1 MVELFPFKGVL
12 PAKDRVSSVI
22 SRPFDKYAAEEVEA
36 EVRKNPDSFLNIIKP
51 ELANG
56 KKTKPDNPEA
66 QKKSREKFLSF
77 IENGTL
83 ERQDSEQFYIYRQIK
98 SDFVYTGIIA
108 AIAASAYMDG
118 TIKIHE
124 QTLSKKEEKLR
135 DYLQV
140 VGINA
145 EPVMFTYQHK
155 SSLDEMV
162 GRLTTD
168 APYAD
173 FHFDGKQHQFWII
186 DKPEILEE
194 IKDKFRGI
202 ENVYVADGHHR
213 SASSVLLAES
223 MKEKEGPW
231 SRFLGIFFPDHNLQ
245 LFEFNRLVK
254 DGNGLSTEEMLS
266 ELAGD
271 FIVEEIPGNI
281 YKPRHLHEISM
292 YTDGHWY
299 SLKLRPDRQNNQLS
313 DKLDAN
319 LLSKHILD
327 PILGVKD
334 LRNDPRV
341 DFISGIKGPE
351 ALKEQV
357 DNGKFAVAFGLFPVS
372 FEQFFSFSNK
382 GKIMPPKT
390 TWFEPKLLNGLVIYD
405 IHY

>member
-1 MVELFPFKGVL
+1 MVELFPFKGIL
-12 PAKDRVSSVI
+12 PAKGKVSSVV
-22 SRPFDKYAAEEVEA
+22 SRPFDKYTSEEVEA
-36 EVRKNPDSFLNIIKP
+36 EVRKNPQSFLNIIKP

-56 KKTKPDNPEA
+56 KKTRPDNPEA

-83 ERQDSEQFYIYRQIK
+83 VRQDLEQFYVYRQTK
-98 SDFVYTGIIA
+98 SHFVHTGIIA
-108 AIAASAYMDG
+108 AIDATAYSDG

-124 QTLSKKEEKLR
+124 QTLSKKEEKLK

-155 SSLDEMV
+155 SSLDDMI
-162 GRLTTD
+162 GRLTAD

-173 FHFDGKQHQFWII
+173 FNFDEKQHQFWIV

-194 IKDKFRGI
+194 IKDQFRGI

-223 MKEKEGPW
+223 MKEKDGPW

-254 DGNGLSTEEMLS
+254 DSNGLSTGEMLS

-271 FIVEEIPGNI
+271 FIVEQIPGNI

-357 DNGKFAVAFGLFPVS
+357 DRGKFAIAFGLFPVS
-372 FEQFFSFSNK
+372 FDQFFSFSDK

-405 IHY
+405 IYH